1 MMYTTR
7 NWTNDTTE
15 SQKEK
20 KDLFQCSFSVQSVKY
35 HGTKLT
41 CTSQYCV
48 CEHGEV
54 F

>member
-20 KDLFQCSFSVQSVKY
+20 KDLFQCSFSVQSDKS
-35 HGTKLT
+35 HGAKKTYT
-41 CTSQYCV
+41 FQYS
-48 CEHGEV
+48 V
-54 F
+54 FEYEED